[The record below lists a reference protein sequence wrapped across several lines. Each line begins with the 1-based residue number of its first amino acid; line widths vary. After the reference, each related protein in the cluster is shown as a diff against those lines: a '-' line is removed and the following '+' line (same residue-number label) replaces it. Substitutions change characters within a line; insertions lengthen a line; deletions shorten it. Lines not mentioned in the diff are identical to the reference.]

1 MWKLDTLLQ
10 AFGGL
15 DRRKDSKLANADK
28 NVKRR
33 VSCMVSEANLKFMFL
48 R

>member
-15 DRRKDSKLANADK
+15 VRYKDSKLAKAG
-28 NVKRR
+28 
-33 VSCMVSEANLKFMFL
+33 SAAWYLKQMSN
-48 R
+48 